1 MISWGRN
8 SNTTNEIKNQSEGKI
23 CIEVMVAIRTLEKS
37 DEATPPPK
45 EEPVTPIPNQKAKIS
60 TNKRGRETEPV
71 SPSSPPPASK
81 KRVHMISWGLNSNT
95 TDEIKNQTEGKICIE
110 VMVAIR
116 TLEKS
121 DEATPHPSVTQYNP
135 NTESP
140 C

>member
-1 MISWGRN
+1 
-8 SNTTNEIKNQSEGKI
+8 
-23 CIEVMVAIRTLEKS
+23 
-37 DEATPPPK
+37 
-45 EEPVTPIPNQKAKIS
+45 
-60 TNKRGRETEPV
+60 
-71 SPSSPPPASK
+71 
-81 KRVHMISWGLNSNT
+81 MISWGLNSNT